1 MIRAET
7 GTRPLMNQIIKRYIS
22 YIQSLK
28 KNTSSFAH
36 SALVYETKNHDPNCD
51 NNSFFNF
58 LEKFNLDQNIV
69 NEPKSKIK
77 KICNDTYDR
86 LWKNEI
92 NNPNSKAIS
101 YCEYKNTIHL
111 EPYLYQRLNQKN
123 RVSIS
128 RFRLSNHSLMIEK
141 GRHAKPVKIKRE
153 ERFCNFCTKMV
164 EDEKHFL
171 MSCPLYTK
179 ERQKLENVCTTNCT
193 LYSSMNIDQKFVFI
207 LSNENPFIIKH
218 LGKFITESMTLREK
232 LVEYFFT

>member
-1 MIRAET
+1 
-7 GTRPLMNQIIKRYIS
+7 MNES
-22 YIQSLK
+22 
-28 KNTSSFAH
+28 
-36 SALVYETKNHDPNCD
+36 
-51 NNSFFNF
+51 
-58 LEKFNLDQNIV
+58 
-69 NEPKSKIK
+69 KSNIK
-77 KICNDTYDR
+77 KICNDSYDR

-153 ERFCNFCTKMV
+153 ERFCNFCTNMV

-193 LYSSMNIDQKFVFI
+193 LYSSMNIEQKFVFI
-207 LSNENPFIIKH
+207 LSNENPLIIKH
-218 LGKFITESMTLREK
+218 FGKFITESMTLREK